1 MKKIVSAALIMSM
14 LISSVPVMARGKK
27 EKEISLDYLKGYMGE
42 PEERGETLGISEEE
56 LDYINNNAESGDGL
70 VPDADDYNEEES
82 DSTSGPKR
90 AASSTKDFFLDPVN
104 VPFNVVNFGD
114 ESVSLASGGLNYRK
128 SLLTLPG
135 RNGLSVDLAISYSS
149 DSAVFNK
156 SEYEVGAE

>member
-82 DSTSGPKR
+82 DSTSG
-90 AASSTKDFFLDPVN
+90 
-104 VPFNVVNFGD
+104 
-114 ESVSLASGGLNYRK
+114 RK
-128 SLLTLPG
+128 ERRPQRRTS
-135 RNGLSVDLAISYSS
+135 
-149 DSAVFNK
+149 F
-156 SEYEVGAE
+156 